1 MRALVPTRPLALL
14 MFIGFVD
21 LIVTAWL
28 HAHGLII
35 ELNPL
40 MRPLIEHSEW
50 LFGAVKAFT
59 LVSAWAVMVVYARQN
74 REFVRKACLVGSSLY
89 VTIWV
94 VWFVAAH

>member
-1 MRALVPTRPLALL
+1 
-14 MFIGFVD
+14 
-21 LIVTAWL
+21 
-28 HAHGLII
+28 
-35 ELNPL
+35 

-74 REFVRKACLVGSSLY
+74 LEFVRKACLVGSSLY